1 MSFKVKNNGQLR
13 QLALALREAP
23 KRIQAAAA
31 AEIKREVEAEID
43 RGFQRNVDPA
53 GNAWQRPKDGGP
65 TMQRTGALRRGFT
78 VEVVFNGI
86 GLSLRI
92 SNAEAYAKWLQRGT
106 EKLVPRK
113 MVPDAA
119 LPPSYKKIFDT
130 AYANA
135 IAAWYAT
142 TSMRG

>member
-13 QLALALREAP
+13 QLAIALREAP
-23 KRIQAAAA
+23 RHIQKAAA

-43 RGFQRNVDPA
+43 RGFQRKIDPM
-53 GNAWQRPKDGGP
+53 GNAWQSPKDGGP
-65 TMQRTGALRRGFT
+65 TMQRTGNLRRGFT
-78 VEVVFNGI
+78 VEVVPGGV

-92 SNAEAYAKWLQRGT
+92 SNAEAYAKWLQKGT
-106 EKLVPRK
+106 ERMAPRK

-119 LPPSYKKIFDT
+119 LPPSYKRIFDT
-130 AYANA
+130 AYENA

-142 TSMRG
+142 TPMRG